1 MANEA
6 ERVFPELKFVLRSL
20 VKNPLFT
27 GVATLS
33 LALGIGANAAIF
45 SLLDQVLLRSLPV
58 KNPQQLV
65 SFDWD
70 GTFSG
75 FAWGAHTFSYPM
87 YTSFRN
93 KTSGIFSG
101 VIARFG
107 TQIDVGWNGVAE
119 RANGELV
126 SGNYFPV
133 LGVAAAIGRTFT
145 PADDLRRNAEQHVVL
160 SYAYWQKRF
169 RRNPGVLNQ
178 IVDVNGHPM
187 TVIGI
192 AQPGFKGTDPGAV
205 ADVFL
210 PMMMKAV
217 VTPTWDKMDDR
228 RAIWLNIVGRLQ
240 PNVSL
245 RQAEAEA
252 TVLYRQEQN
261 EDLKTNPNATPRF
274 RSKYL
279 QNKFT
284 LVGAGRGLSSI
295 RDQFSTPLLVLMAMV
310 GTLLLIACGNVANL
324 LIARGAARQK
334 ETAVRLSLGASTFA
348 IIRLVLIESIALSL
362 AGGALGLLMASWSGS
377 ILMQVLPF
385 NTFAPLISTS
395 PDKRILFFTFAVS
408 VVTAVL
414 FGLIPALQIAK
425 PDLMK
430 TLKNEARAVIGGQ
443 LKLRKGMVTAQ
454 IALSLLLLI
463 GAGLFTRS
471 LSKLMDTATGIRT
484 DHVLSFSLDP
494 SLSNYSDQNARQ
506 LFQRLQAEV
515 MAIPGVQA
523 VSAAEQG
530 LLANNQE
537 MATTRVEGYPYKEGE
552 NLNPTVNH
560 VLPGFFSAMGIPLI
574 AGREF
579 TERDIFGAPKVAIV
593 NETFARYFFKDQ
605 NPLGLHIGFGDPLR
619 AKTDM
624 EVIGIVKDVKQ
635 IDLKKAPENQVWTA
649 SLQSEHPSV
658 ITFYVRTYSDPK
670 ATSALVRRVIRRMDP
685 ALPLFDV
692 KTLTTQIN
700 ETQYVDR
707 LISILSAA
715 FGILATSLAAVGLY
729 GLMAY
734 TVARRTP
741 ELGIRMALGAQQ
753 RTVLQL
759 VMFEVCTLTASGI
772 GVGLPLAFGLGRY
785 VQTQLFEIRPN
796 DPFTLVSATSILAVV
811 ALLAGYIPALRATR
825 IDPAIALRWE

>member
-1 MANEA
+1 MANGA

-27 GVATLS
+27 GVAIIS

-87 YTSFRN
+87 YSSFRD
-93 KTSGIFSG
+93 KTGGIFSG

-107 TQIDVGWNGVAE
+107 TQIDVSWKGIAE
-119 RANGELV
+119 RANGELI

-133 LGVAAAIGRTFT
+133 LGVAAAVGRTLT
-145 PADDLRRNAEQHVVL
+145 PGDDLRRNAEPHVVL
-160 SYAYWQKRF
+160 SYGYWQKRF
-169 RRNPGVLNQ
+169 HQNPSVLNQ
-178 IVDVNGHPM
+178 VVDVNGHPM

-192 AQPGFKGTDPGAV
+192 AQRGFRGTDPSAV

-228 RAIWLNIVGRLQ
+228 LAIWLNVMGRLQ
-240 PNVSL
+240 PTVSL
-245 RQAEAEA
+245 RQAEAAA

-261 EDLKTNPNATPRF
+261 EDLKANSHATPRF
-274 RSKYL
+274 RTKYL

-284 LVGAGRGLSSI
+284 LMSAGRGLSSI

-310 GTLLLIACGNVANL
+310 GTLLLIACANVANL

-334 ETAVRLSLGASTFA
+334 ETALRLSLGASMFA
-348 IIRLVLIESIALSL
+348 IIRLVLIESMALSL

-377 ILMQVLPF
+377 ILLQVLPV

-395 PDKRILFFTFAVS
+395 PDKRILLFTFAVS
-408 VVTAVL
+408 VATAVL

-471 LSKLMDTATGIRT
+471 LYRLMDTATGIRT
-484 DHVLSFSLDP
+484 DHVLSLSLDP
-494 SLSNYSDQNARQ
+494 SLSSYSDQKTRQ
-506 LFQRLQAEV
+506 LFQRLQAEL
-515 MAIPGVQA
+515 MTIPGIQA

-537 MATTRVEGYPYKEGE
+537 IATTRVEGYPYKEGE

-593 NETFARYFFKDQ
+593 NETFARYFLKGR

-670 ATSALVRRVIRRMDP
+670 VTSALVRRVIRRMDP

-707 LISILSAA
+707 LISVLSAA

-741 ELGIRMALGAQQ
+741 ELGIRMALGAQR
-753 RTVLQL
+753 RTVLRL
-759 VMFEVCTLTASGI
+759 VMLEVCVLTAIGI

-796 DPFTLVSATSILAVV
+796 DPLTLVSATSVLALV